1 MGTALE
7 NAVPTFRKPK
17 GEFDYHTIFVDKPA
31 RFIERSDGVFEFNKT
46 FGKNKATTA
55 FQSPLVRLEES
66 DCENTPR
73 VRRRLGKKEFVKQI
87 FSKPARQ
94 KTPKSISVLQLKW
107 KRLSS
112 ASSPRAVTR
121 AVGLTKTFQS
131 IHEENNVPP
140 R

>member
-17 GEFDYHTIFVDKPA
+17 GEFDYHTIFVDKRP

-66 DCENTPR
+66 DCENT
-73 VRRRLGKKEFVKQI
+73 LASAGAWGKKSLLNKF
-87 FSKPARQ
+87 FPSPPGRKPPSR
-94 KTPKSISVLQLKW
+94 
-107 KRLSS
+107 
-112 ASSPRAVTR
+112 
-121 AVGLTKTFQS
+121 FQFF
-131 IHEENNVPP
+131 N
-140 R
+140 